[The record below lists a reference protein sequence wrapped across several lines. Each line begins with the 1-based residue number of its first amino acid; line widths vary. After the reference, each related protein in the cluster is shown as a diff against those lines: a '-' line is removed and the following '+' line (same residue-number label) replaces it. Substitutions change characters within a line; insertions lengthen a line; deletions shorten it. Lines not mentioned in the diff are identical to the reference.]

1 MSTSLMSGTY
11 SSPFDIPSL
20 QRSIDSAL
28 STLKEG
34 ERGNLVVTIKPTG
47 ASAAL
52 IVRGPELG
60 PVKTSVVAT
69 FVQPK
74 AAARDWGIS
83 FRASFLVTPAPKLGW
98 FAGLRGWYRF
108 LRAYYG
114 RLTAARKAVAL
125 SLGFEVSFAEDDE

>member
-11 SSPFDIPSL
+11 SSPFDIASL
-20 QRSIDSAL
+20 QRSIDTAL
-28 STLKEG
+28 ATLKDG
-34 ERGNLVVTIKPTG
+34 ERGNLVVSIKPSG

-74 AAARDWGIS
+74 AAARDWGVS
-83 FRASFLVTPAPKLGW
+83 FRASFLVTPEPKLGW

-108 LRAYYG
+108 LRAYNG
-114 RLTAARKAVAL
+114 RLVSSCKAVAL
-125 SLGFEVSFAEDDE
+125 SFGFEVSLGEDDR

>member
-1 MSTSLMSGTY
+1 MAGTY
-11 SSPFDIPSL
+11 SSPFDIAAQQRTIDAALATL
-20 QRSIDSAL
+20 QGR
-28 STLKEG
+28 
-34 ERGNLVVTIKPTG
+34 RGDFIFSIKPSG

-74 AAARDWGIS
+74 AAARDWGVS
-83 FRASFLVTPAPKLGW
+83 FRASFLVAPPPRPGW

-108 LRAYYG
+108 LRAYNG
-114 RLTAARKAVAL
+114 RFASAMKAVAL
-125 SLGFEVSFAEDDE
+125 SCGFEVTLGEDDR

>member
-1 MSTSLMSGTY
+1 MSGVY

-28 STLKEG
+28 STLKADEH
-34 ERGNLVVTIKPTG
+34 GNLVVTIKPSG

-52 IVRGPELG
+52 IVRGPSLG
-60 PVKTSVVAT
+60 PVKTAVVAT

-83 FRASFLVTPAPKLGW
+83 FRGSFLAAPPPRPGW
-98 FAGLRGWYRF
+98 FAGFRGWYRLIRPYNSF
-108 LRAYYG
+108 PA
-114 RLTAARKAVAL
+114 TVAKAILA
-125 SLGFEVSFAEDDE
+125 SLGFEVVLREIEPEPEP